1 MNNKKIQNLL
11 ITHLQKYGS
20 IELKLPD
27 NLTLEIGVTQ
37 VDLQGELVKAE
48 NYCWVIANQNDRTAS
63 LDSYNLGIEYK
74 EENNLIFDETMVEEG
89 NKIRRLN
96 VA

>member
-1 MNNKKIQNLL
+1 MNSKKIQHLL

-37 VDLQGELVKAE
+37 VDRHGELVKAN
-48 NYCWVIANQNDRTAS
+48 NYCYVIANQNDRTAS

-74 EENNLIFDETMVEEG
+74 ENKNLIFDETSVEAG
-89 NKIRRLN
+89 DKIRRLN
-96 VA
+96 IA